1 MGIKN
6 YIEDLFRY
14 LETYENNY
22 ASFETEAFQ
31 QTYQGII
38 AVFQAL
44 RQQRDDAVMV
54 DYEFLDNVKASPLTS
69 SDLRQLTVQILITY
83 FESEADTDGRSNSS
97 YAYCRGLRAIKQDI
111 PFFEKHLVPML
122 FEEGS
127 LNNNH
132 RLRGFIL
139 DEMARYMN
147 KFGSKLQPN
156 RSPENFQAMSVPLRM
171 LELAR
176 RRMDIGTNLITDR
189 TTLEFHL
196 QRIDY
201 FNKIGTKHR
210 ICDAFFRDWQYLKTT
225 SFWDKV
231 KGVFSEVGSKFKGA
245 FSSFGYFRLTITQ
258 RNPAYLFYGVLI
270 VLFILVAIYVPIK
283 WQTYANDE
291 LQDIQQ
297 RTEELQAGQGN

>member
-1 MGIKN
+1 MGIKT

-44 RQQRDDAVMV
+44 RQQRDEAVMV
-54 DYEFLDNVKASPLTS
+54 DYEFLDNVKGSPLTS
-69 SDLRQLTVQILITY
+69 SDLRQLTVQVLITY
-83 FESEADTDGRSNSS
+83 FESDGRSNSA

-132 RLRGFIL
+132 RLRAFML

-147 KFGSKLQPN
+147 KFGGKLQPSL
-156 RSPENFQAMSVPLRM
+156 SPEDFQALSVPMRL
-171 LELAR
+171 LELTR
-176 RRMDIGTNLITDR
+176 RRMNMGTNLITDR

-210 ICDAFFRDWQYLKTT
+210 ICDQFLRDWQYLKTT
-225 SFWDKV
+225 SFWAKV
-231 KGVFSEVGSKFKGA
+231 KGVLSEIGSKFKGA

-258 RNPAYLFYGVLI
+258 RNPAYFFYGLLI
-270 VLFILVAIYVPIK
+270 VIFILVAIYVPIK
-283 WQTYANDE
+283 WQDHANDKLE
-291 LQDIQQ
+291 ALQQ
-297 RTEELQAGQGN
+297 RTEQLQAGPGR

>member
-1 MGIKN
+1 MGIKT

-44 RQQRDDAVMV
+44 RQQRDEAVMV
-54 DYEFLDNVKASPLTS
+54 DYEFLDNVKGSPLTS
-69 SDLRQLTVQILITY
+69 SDLRQLTVQVLITY
-83 FESEADTDGRSNSS
+83 FESEADTDGRSNSA

-132 RLRGFIL
+132 RLRAFML

-147 KFGSKLQPN
+147 KFGGKLQSN
-156 RSPENFQAMSVPLRM
+156 LSPEDFQALSVPLRL

-176 RRMDIGTNLITDR
+176 RRMDMGTNLITDR

-210 ICDAFFRDWQYLKTT
+210 ICDQFLRDWQYLKTT
-225 SFWDKV
+225 SFWAKV
-231 KGVFSEVGSKFKGA
+231 KGVLSEIGSKFKGA

-258 RNPAYLFYGVLI
+258 RNPAYFFYGLLI
-270 VLFILVAIYVPIK
+270 VIFILVAVYVPMK
-283 WQTYANDE
+283 WQDHANDKLE
-291 LQDIQQ
+291 TLQQ
-297 RTEELQAGQGN
+297 RTEQLQAGPGQ